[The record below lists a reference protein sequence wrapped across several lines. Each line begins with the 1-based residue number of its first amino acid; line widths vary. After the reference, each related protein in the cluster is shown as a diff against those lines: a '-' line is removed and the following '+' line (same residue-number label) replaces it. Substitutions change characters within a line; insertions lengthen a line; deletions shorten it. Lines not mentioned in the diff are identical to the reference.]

1 MITFKKTVVFSTLCA
16 ALLSNA
22 ANAEQVEITVASFP
36 NFNQV
41 AEAAVPLFEKTHPNI
56 KVKIVSTAYMD
67 HHNAMT
73 TALATGANLPD
84 VMSIEAN
91 YIGRLA
97 QSGGLEPLNVAP
109 YNADKFYQKITPF
122 TLAQGSDSD
131 GNLRAMPADIGPGS
145 LFYRKDILDK
155 AGVTQEEL
163 IKNWDSFI
171 DAGIKV
177 KEKTGDYLLAN
188 AVDIKDIYIRANLKD
203 GEGVYFDKDHNI
215 LVNSP
220 RFKEAFRLSKKARM
234 AGIDAKVAP
243 WTNEWTEGLKRGT
256 ISVQMM
262 GAWLGGHLQD
272 WIAPDAT
279 GLWRSTQL
287 PNGAL
292 ASWGGSFYAIPVKAK
307 HKPEAWEFI
316 KFMST
321 TKEIQLLGMKEINA
335 FPALIE
341 AQDDPFFE
349 EKLPYLG
356 NQQARLAWKETAMK
370 IPSVSMDRYDEVARQ
385 IVSDALEK
393 VLEHDADIDT
403 VLADAVKQIK
413 RKARRR

>member
-84 VMSIEAN
+84 VMSIEAG
-91 YIGRLA
+91 YIGRFA
-97 QSGGLEPLNVAP
+97 QSGGLESLNDPA
-109 YNADKFYQKITPF
+109 YNADEFYQKITPF
-122 TLAQGSDSD
+122 TLAQGSDSE
-131 GNLRAMPADIGPGS
+131 GKLRAMPADIGPGS
-145 LFYRKDILDK
+145 LFYRKDILDQ
-155 AGVTQEEL
+155 AGVTEQDL
-163 IKNWDSFI
+163 IKSWDTFI
-171 DAGIKV
+171 DAGVKI
-177 KEKTGDYLLAN
+177 KEKTGNYLLAN

-203 GEGVYFDKDHNI
+203 GEGVYFDKEYNI
-215 LVNSP
+215 LVDTP
-220 RFKEAFRLSKKARM
+220 RFKEAFRLSKKARE
-234 AGIDAKVAP
+234 AGIDAKVSP

-272 WIAPDAT
+272 WIAPDSV
-279 GLWRSTQL
+279 GLWRSAQL
-287 PNGAL
+287 PNEAL

-307 HKPEAWEFI
+307 HKAEAWEFI

-356 NQQARLAWKETAMK
+356 GQQARLEWRKTAMK

-385 IVSDALEK
+385 VVNDALEQ

-403 VLADAVKQIK
+403 VLADAEKQIK

>member
-16 ALLSNA
+16 ALISNA

-41 AEAAVPLFEKTHPNI
+41 AEAAVPLFEKIHPEI

-109 YNADKFYQKITPF
+109 YNANEFYQKITPF

-155 AGVTQEEL
+155 SGVTQEEL

-171 DAGIKV
+171 DAGINV

>member
-16 ALLSNA
+16 ALISNA

-41 AEAAVPLFEKTHPNI
+41 AEAAVPLFEKIHPEI

-109 YNADKFYQKITPF
+109 YNANEFYQKITPF

-155 AGVTQEEL
+155 SGVTQEEL

>member
-16 ALLSNA
+16 ALISNA

-41 AEAAVPLFEKTHPNI
+41 AEAAVPLFEKIHPEI

-109 YNADKFYQKITPF
+109 YNANEFYQKITPF

-155 AGVTQEEL
+155 SGVTQEEL

-234 AGIDAKVAP
+234 AGIDAKVSP

>member
-1 MITFKKTVVFSTLCA
+1 
-16 ALLSNA
+16 
-22 ANAEQVEITVASFP
+22 
-36 NFNQV
+36 
-41 AEAAVPLFEKTHPNI
+41 
-56 KVKIVSTAYMD
+56 
-67 HHNAMT
+67 
-73 TALATGANLPD
+73 
-84 VMSIEAN
+84 
-91 YIGRLA
+91 
-97 QSGGLEPLNVAP
+97 
-109 YNADKFYQKITPF
+109 
-122 TLAQGSDSD
+122 
-131 GNLRAMPADIGPGS
+131 
-145 LFYRKDILDK
+145 
-155 AGVTQEEL
+155 
-163 IKNWDSFI
+163 
-171 DAGIKV
+171 
-177 KEKTGDYLLAN
+177 
-188 AVDIKDIYIRANLKD
+188 
-203 GEGVYFDKDHNI
+203 
-215 LVNSP
+215 
-220 RFKEAFRLSKKARM
+220 
-234 AGIDAKVAP
+234 
-243 WTNEWTEGLKRGT
+243 
-256 ISVQMM
+256 VQMM

>member
-1 MITFKKTVVFSTLCA
+1 MITFKRTVVLSALYA
-16 ALLSNA
+16 ALLSNVA
-22 ANAEQVEITVASFP
+22 QAEQVEITVASFP

-41 AEAAVPLFEKTHPNI
+41 AEAALPLFEKSHPNI
-56 KVKIVSTAYMD
+56 KLKIVSMAYAD

-84 VMSIEAN
+84 VMSIEAG

-97 QSGGLEPLNVAP
+97 QSGGLEDLNQAP
-109 YNADKFYQKITPF
+109 YNAGEFTQKITPF
-122 TLAQGSDSD
+122 TLAQGSDSE
-131 GNLRAMPADIGPGS
+131 GALRAMPADIGPGA

-155 AGVTQEEL
+155 AGVSKDDL
-163 IKNWDSFI
+163 IKSWDSFI
-171 DAGIKV
+171 DAGIKI
-177 KEKTGDYLLAN
+177 KAATGDYLLAN
-188 AVDIKDIYIRANLKD
+188 AVDIKDIYIRSNLKNN
-203 GEGVYFDKDHNI
+203 EGIYFDKAHNI
-215 LVNSP
+215 LVNTP

-272 WIAPDAT
+272 WIAPDAD
-279 GLWRSTQL
+279 GLWRSAQL

-292 ASWGGSFYAIPVKAK
+292 ASWGGSFYSIPVKAE
-307 HKPEAWEFI
+307 HKAEAWEFI
-316 KFMST
+316 KFMAT
-321 TKEIQLLGMKEINA
+321 NKEVQLLGMKEINA

-341 AQDDPFFE
+341 AQEDPFFE
-349 EKLPYLG
+349 EKIPYLG
-356 NQQARLAWKETAMK
+356 NQQARLEWKETAGK
-370 IPSVSMDRYDEVARQ
+370 IPAVSMDRYDEVARQ
-385 IVSDALEK
+385 IVNDALEQ

-403 VLADAVKQIK
+403 VLVKAEKQIK

>member
-16 ALLSNA
+16 ALISNA

-155 AGVTQEEL
+155 SGVTQEEL

>member
-356 NQQARLAWKETAMK
+356 NQQARLTWKETAMK